1 MAVPLVLFLIA
12 LCVRA
17 ATWSLFPDPAYPDS
31 FYYVDLARQLAAGH
45 GFNVDFIWNFV
56 EVGGRLPDAA
66 AATLPIPSNAHW
78 MPLAAL
84 VQVPFIWVLGATPL
98 ASALPFWLAA
108 AATAPVTWWICL
120 DAGRP
125 RWQAFAAALLVAV
138 PGGVTPYLA
147 QADNFS
153 LFMLLGARPQSDRL
167 ARGARLRGTVPDRR
181 RALVPAPDGS
191 LRLALAVSGKR
202 PHPLDHRLPPALL
215 GDR

>member
-1 MAVPLVLFLIA
+1 
-12 LCVRA
+12 
-17 ATWSLFPDPAYPDS
+17 
-31 FYYVDLARQLAAGH
+31 
-45 GFNVDFIWNFV
+45 FV

-78 MPLAAL
+78 MPLAAI
-84 VQVPFIWVLGATPL
+84 VQVPFIWLLGATPL

-138 PGGVTPYLA
+138 PGAVTPYLA

-153 LFMLLGARPQSDRL
+153 LFLLLGALSL
-167 ARGARLRGTVPDRR
+167 WACARGLRGDRRAFAVGGLLVGLATLSRNDGILLAIPFAIAFALERWRAWRRGGGTVPATAAAIGW
-181 RALVPAPDGS
+181 RA
-191 LRLALAVSGKR
+191 AVGCAV
-202 PHPLDHRLPPALL
+202 LF
-215 GDR
+215 